1 MLSAG
6 PQEIGPRVAPGT
18 ASLDDTLDPPGPLA
32 PGSQATQGSKLGELA
47 FTAGK
52 SRSGGLEHFAP
63 GSRNPNSPELSLLE
77 RLPGRGEGAG

>member
-32 PGSQATQGSKLGELA
+32 PLSDFLALWVPGHSGLQAG
-47 FTAGK
+47 
-52 SRSGGLEHFAP
+52 
-63 GSRNPNSPELSLLE
+63 
-77 RLPGRGEGAG
+77 